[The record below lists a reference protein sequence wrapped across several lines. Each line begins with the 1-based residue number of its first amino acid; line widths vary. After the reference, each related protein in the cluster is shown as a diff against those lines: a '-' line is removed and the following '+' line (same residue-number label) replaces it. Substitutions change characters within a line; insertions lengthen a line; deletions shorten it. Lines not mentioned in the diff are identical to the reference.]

1 MKGAFMKKYI
11 KCVNEG
17 FIEYKGETIYVDS
30 DGDYYIFVGK
40 QKIGHPDIDE
50 LKRKIDEIHQDK
62 TCIRKYI
69 GSSSKWPYWVEGDN
83 DTDVVV
89 FFYDEDLRCYRGE
102 GDVVASKGE
111 TLEEAVYNAK
121 QVAKNYDRYFY
132 DNVKFKE
139 SVDYDETYL
148 DNLGEMKIFWH
159 TR

>member
-1 MKGAFMKKYI
+1 MKKYI

-62 TCIRKYI
+62 TSIRKYI